1 MMASMSESDNSMLK
15 SLLVEGPLSVS
26 EFLVGLARGLLGDKE
41 PLLILTFAS
50 LTFLFSVF
58 GSVVSPT
65 SDTT

>member
-1 MMASMSESDNSMLK
+1 MLK

-41 PLLILTFAS
+41 PLIILTFAS